1 MKMGSWGLGVPTKKG
16 RGRINAESP
25 GDTWEVCHNLGFSR
39 GRTEQRLPGGMESGG
54 VASGRDVGPGLE
66 RAAFY
71 LCGWVVGTQV
81 FVMLFYM
88 PLCMS
93 GIFHHGFLKKEVPEA
108 KTMEVALEKTQGR
121 GLGKGRTP
129 VSADGEGLHN
139 REGGRDAWKIQVM
152 NHWGSV

>member
-1 MKMGSWGLGVPTKKG
+1 MFTKEITNG
-16 RGRINAESP
+16 MMPARM
-25 GDTWEVCHNLGFSR
+25 NLTVISVFI
-39 GRTEQRLPGGMESGG
+39 LPKKCLSG
-54 VASGRDVGPGLE
+54 
-66 RAAFY
+66 
-71 LCGWVVGTQV
+71 
-81 FVMLFYM
+81 YM

>member
-1 MKMGSWGLGVPTKKG
+1 MPTKKD
-16 RGRINAESP
+16 RGRINTESP
-25 GDTWEVCHNLGFSR
+25 GDTWEVCRNLGFSR
-39 GRTEQRLPGGMESGG
+39 GRMEQSLLGGVVSGG
-54 VASGRDVGPGLE
+54 VVSERDVGPGLE

-81 FVMLFYM
+81 FVMLFFM

-108 KTMEVALEKTQGR
+108 KTMEVALEKTQGK

-129 VSADGEGLHN
+129 VSTDE
-139 REGGRDAWKIQVM
+139 KQ
-152 NHWGSV
+152 GSATGKEVETLGKSKS

>member
-1 MKMGSWGLGVPTKKG
+1 MGGWGLGVPTKKG
-16 RGRINAESP
+16 RGRINTESP
-25 GDTWEVCHNLGFSR
+25 GDTWEVCRNLGFSR
-39 GRTEQRLPGGMESGG
+39 GRMEQSLLGGVVSGG
-54 VASGRDVGPGLE
+54 VVSERDVGPGLE

-81 FVMLFYM
+81 FVMLFFM

-108 KTMEVALEKTQGR
+108 KTMEVALEKTQGK

-129 VSADGEGLHN
+129 VSTDE
-139 REGGRDAWKIQVM
+139 KQ
-152 NHWGSV
+152 GSATGKEVETLGKSKS

>member
-1 MKMGSWGLGVPTKKG
+1 MGSWGLGVPTKKG

-108 KTMEVALEKTQGR
+108 KTMEVALEKTQGSTSILNTR
-121 GLGKGRTP
+121 KF
-129 VSADGEGLHN
+129 H
-139 REGGRDAWKIQVM
+139 
-152 NHWGSV
+152 

>member
-39 GRTEQRLPGGMESGG
+39 GRTEQRLPGGMKSGG

-66 RAAFY
+66 RADFY

-139 REGGRDAWKIQVM
+139 REGGRDVWKIQVM

>member
-1 MKMGSWGLGVPTKKG
+1 MGGWGLGVPTKKD
-16 RGRINAESP
+16 RGRINTESP
-25 GDTWEVCHNLGFSR
+25 GDTWEVCRNLGFSR
-39 GRTEQRLPGGMESGG
+39 GRMEQSLLGGVVSGG
-54 VASGRDVGPGLE
+54 VVSERDVGPGLE

-81 FVMLFYM
+81 FVMLFFM

-108 KTMEVALEKTQGR
+108 KTMEVALEKTQGK

-129 VSADGEGLHN
+129 VSTDE
-139 REGGRDAWKIQVM
+139 KQ
-152 NHWGSV
+152 GSATGKEVETLGKSKS

>member
-1 MKMGSWGLGVPTKKG
+1 M
-16 RGRINAESP
+16 
-25 GDTWEVCHNLGFSR
+25 
-39 GRTEQRLPGGMESGG
+39 EQRLLGGVVSGG
-54 VASGRDVGPGLE
+54 VVSERDVGPGLE

-81 FVMLFYM
+81 FMMLFFM

-108 KTMEVALEKTQGR
+108 KTMEVALEKMQGR

-129 VSADGEGLHN
+129 VSADGEAGLHN

-152 NHWGSV
+152 NHWGSIQTLPECRQG